1 MVIKTTPLE
10 DELTELRQLLDEADK
25 SIGIA
30 ELVKA
35 SRGYWLA
42 QCEEY
47 SFEGLTGYTEVVGWH
62 QVAYCN
68 GIRYWFKEWLKQQ
81 NGTAELINSPKVE
94 SVIGELAEGMLE

>member
-10 DELTELRQLLDEADK
+10 DELTELRQLLDEADA
-25 SIGIA
+25 SIDITG
-30 ELVKA
+30 LVQSA
-35 SRGYWLA
+35 RGYWLD

-68 GIRYWFKEWLKQQ
+68 GIRYWFKEWLKQG
-81 NGTAELINSPKVE
+81 NSTAELIVSPKVAT
-94 SVIGELAEGMLE
+94 VIGEFALRMLE